1 MRRDGEGGGAVG
13 SGIPEGPERAV
24 DGRGFPPPDPVP
36 VRRALPLLLRP
47 KALGALGRGSGGR
60 TLGGRIPVLL
70 LAGAGAFVFLFLVS
84 TRLLRT
90 LREVPEVGP
99 LLASK
104 MLGLALLLF
113 LGILL
118 LSNLIAA
125 LSSFFLAKDLPAVV
139 EAPVDWLALY
149 GARLLETMGSSS
161 WMVLLMLLPVVAAY
175 QAVYGGNPLFYGLAA
190 LALLPYLL
198 IPAALGSAITL
209 VLVRIFPAR
218 RTRDILAF
226 VSVVAGALLVL
237 GLRLLRPERLVDPEG
252 FRNLVDF
259 LEVLR
264 APSSPWLPSE
274 WTAQSLVGYLEGGF
288 DPFWLWLLW
297 TTAAAFVA
305 GGAWLHRRLYAAGFN
320 RAQEGAESSRRR
332 GRVWALAGRM
342 LAPLGLERR
351 EMVLK
356 DARIFFRDATQ
367 WSQLLVL
374 GVLLFVYIYNIRVLP
389 VGTSEAL
396 SRFLISM
403 VVFLNL
409 ALAGFILAAIA
420 ARFVF
425 PAYSLEGS
433 TLWLLRSSPLRPET
447 FVWSKYWSGAVPLL
461 VLAVALT
468 WMTNRIL
475 GVGDAVMIL
484 SLATIVALT
493 LALVAQALAWGV
505 AMPKFETGN
514 AAQIPTSLGGM
525 LFMLGA
531 LASLA
536 AVLVVQFW
544 ALRGYVWSG
553 LPGRVTRDPTGAE
566 LAVALLGT
574 LALTGVA
581 GLVPYA
587 IARRRVRNA
596 AA

>member
-1 MRRDGEGGGAVG
+1 M
-13 SGIPEGPERAV
+13 

-36 VRRALPLLLRP
+36 VLRVIPLLLRP
-47 KALGALGRGSGGR
+47 KLLGALGRGTNGR
-60 TLGGRIPVLL
+60 TLGGKIPVLL
-70 LAGAGAFVFLFLVS
+70 LAAAGAFAFVFVVS
-84 TRLLRT
+84 ARLLREV
-90 LREVPEVGP
+90 REVPEVGP

-104 MLGLALLLF
+104 MLGLVLLLF

-125 LSSFFLAKDLPAVV
+125 LSSFFLAKDLPALV
-139 EAPVDWLALY
+139 EAPVDWLGVY

-161 WMVLLMLLPVVAAY
+161 WMVLLMLPPVVAAY
-175 QAVYGGNPLFYGLAA
+175 QSVYGGDLLFFAVAA
-190 LALLPYLL
+190 LALLPYLA

-209 VLVRIFPAR
+209 LLVRAFPAR

-226 VSVVAGALLVL
+226 VSIVAGALLVL
-237 GLRLLRPERLVDPEG
+237 GLRVLRPERLVNPEG

-274 WTAQSLVGYLEGGF
+274 WAAQAMVGYLEGPF
-288 DPFWLWLLW
+288 DPFWLLLLW
-297 TTAAAFVA
+297 STAGALVV
-305 GGAWLHRRLYAAGFN
+305 GGAWLHRQLYAKGFN
-320 RAQEGAESSRRR
+320 RAQEGAESAKRR
-332 GRVWALAGRM
+332 GRPWVVLGRV
-342 LAPLGLERR
+342 LRPLGLERR
-351 EMVLK
+351 ELILK

-389 VGTSEAL
+389 IESSESL
-396 SRFLISM
+396 SRFLVSM

-433 TLWLLRSSPLRPET
+433 TLWLLRSSPLRPEA

-461 VLAVALT
+461 VLALALT

-475 GVGDAVMIL
+475 GVAGGVMAL
-484 SLATIVALT
+484 SLVTITGLT
-493 LALVAQALAWGV
+493 LALVAQALAWGI
-505 AMPKFETGN
+505 ALPKLESGN

-531 LASLA
+531 LVSLA
-536 AVLVVQFW
+536 IVLVAQFW

-553 LPGRVTRDPTGAE
+553 LPGRSTRDPTGTEIA
-566 LAVALLGT
+566 LALTAT
-574 LALTGVA
+574 LALSAVA
-581 GLVPYA
+581 GLIPYA
-587 IARRRVRNA
+587 IARKKLRDA